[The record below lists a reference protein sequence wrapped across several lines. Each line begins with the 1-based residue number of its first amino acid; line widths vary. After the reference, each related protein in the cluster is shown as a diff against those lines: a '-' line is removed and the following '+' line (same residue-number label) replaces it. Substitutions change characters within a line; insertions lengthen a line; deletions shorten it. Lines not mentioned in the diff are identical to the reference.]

1 MSTLFS
7 HFFTKINEISPL
19 EADFT
24 SVLSSI
30 VLKPKT
36 LYFYGKM
43 PENMVK
49 NSKSERP
56 KTVAI
61 VGSRHNT
68 RYGEEVAYKLAY
80 ELGKRGVIV
89 VSGLA
94 YGIDSISHRGCLD
107 AGGTTVAV
115 LGTRIDDVY
124 PKAHI
129 PLAAEI
135 IEKNG
140 AIISEYASLR
150 DKNAPLGPA
159 EAGWNGTKWIG
170 YEAENRGAGAP
181 PYEKRRLEQKASFLY
196 RNRLISGL
204 SDIVVIVEAAEHS
217 GTLNTA
223 AHALD
228 QGKTVFAVPGNI
240 TNIYSKGCNNL
251 IKQGAIPYTE
261 LNDVLRELF
270 PEEYAQ
276 KHRKSTKISQI
287 HGDTLEETAILRA
300 LATGLS
306 SGSEIAEK
314 MDLTPEVFNQTISML
329 EIKGRVMSL
338 GANHWGLI

>member
-7 HFFTKINEISPL
+7 HFFQKINRISPL
-19 EADFT
+19 EANFT
-24 SVLSSI
+24 SVLDSI

-43 PENMVK
+43 PENVVK
-49 NSKSERP
+49 NGKKERP
-56 KTVAI
+56 KAVAI

-68 RYGEEVAYKLAY
+68 RYGEEIAYKLAY

-94 YGIDSISHRGCLD
+94 YGIDSIGHRGCLD

-115 LGTRIDDVY
+115 LGTCINNIY

-135 IEKNG
+135 IKKSG
-140 AIISEYASLR
+140 VVMSEYAP
-150 DKNAPLGPA
+150 NAA
-159 EAGWNGTKWIG
+159 VFTKT
-170 YEAENRGAGAP
+170 
-181 PYEKRRLEQKASFLY
+181 SFLE

-204 SDIVVIVEAAEHS
+204 SDIVVVVEAAERS

-223 AHALD
+223 THALD

-251 IKQGAIPYTE
+251 IKQGANPYTE
-261 LNDVLRELF
+261 PDDVLRELF
-270 PEEYAQ
+270 PEEYVK
-276 KHRKSTKISQI
+276 KHRKSTKIGQI

-314 MDLTPEVFNQTISML
+314 MDLTPEVFNRTISML
-329 EIKGRVMSL
+329 EIKGRVMPL